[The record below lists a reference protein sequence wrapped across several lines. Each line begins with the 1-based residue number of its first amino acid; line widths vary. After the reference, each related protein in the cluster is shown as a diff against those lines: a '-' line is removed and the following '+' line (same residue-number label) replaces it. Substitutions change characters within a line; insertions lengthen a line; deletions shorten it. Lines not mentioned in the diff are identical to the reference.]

1 MGIYPSLMQRLLD
14 NERDKAHEVYLRQP
28 RHGVW
33 QDYTWR
39 EVVHQAR
46 QVAAFLIKLGL
57 KRGDH
62 VSIFSKNCAE
72 WFIADGRNRHP
83 APTSSGYRPV
93 NSCDDIGMRI

>member
-1 MGIYPSLMQRLLD
+1 MQRLLD

-62 VSIFSKNCAE
+62 VSIFSKNCEE
-72 WFIADGRNRHP
+72 WFIADFGITLARMVSVPLFANQNQ
-83 APTSSGYRPV
+83 AGV
-93 NSCDDIGMRI
+93 E